1 MWTSH
6 RLEREAWLKV
16 DCIAFWQ
23 CLVVYWCSYQMV
35 LKSVSRKLKLCMYK
49 APIGKCGHM
58 LSMIILLV
66 NIQLGYWFNIRS
78 SVSRC
83 SSYISF
89 FSYYTIPLGTWRE
102 KLLVCWSKE
111 SLYLQSQLSK
121 LNAEENPYP
130 AVTWT
135 PATCSLSMCLGNY
148 TQIGMEFFYLY
159 SAILKHEWLFMVKGD
174 LFPTIQLLYNPSKEV
189 S

>member
-1 MWTSH
+1 M
-6 RLEREAWLKV
+6 
-16 DCIAFWQ
+16 
-23 CLVVYWCSYQMV
+23 VYWCSYQMV

-89 FSYYTIPLGTWRE
+89 FSYYTIPLGTW
-102 KLLVCWSKE
+102 KE
-111 SLYLQSQLSK
+111 GYRSIEAGSHYLHNQLNK
-121 LNAEENPYP
+121 LNATQPSGDLNPKQH
-130 AVTWT
+130 AVWACAMGITHK
-135 PATCSLSMCLGNY
+135 LGWN
-148 TQIGMEFFYLY
+148 FYLY
-159 SAILKHEWLFMVKGD
+159 SAILKHEWLFMVYF
-174 LFPTIQLLYNPSKEV
+174 LPHNPSKEV
-189 S
+189 SHYLHNCAPQQIMHIKNSCPVVTWTPYIVVII